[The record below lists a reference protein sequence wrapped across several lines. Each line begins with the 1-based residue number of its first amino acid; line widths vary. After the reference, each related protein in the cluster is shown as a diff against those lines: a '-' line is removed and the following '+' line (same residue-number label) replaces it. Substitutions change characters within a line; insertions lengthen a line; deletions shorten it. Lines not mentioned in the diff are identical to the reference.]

1 MSLHQDEKLWSFLE
15 RVVAEEGAKLF
26 DVDPPSTR
34 PDAVPSDEDTV
45 PSDDDDERGG
55 RRGGVLRVFITRG
68 TDLHSSESEPSS
80 SLVEGAAEEGEL
92 ETEGGADAP
101 KRLGVSLDQCARVAK
116 RLLDLDEQDPF
127 VPDGCELEVS
137 SPGINRRLRRP
148 EHFQSAVG
156 ERVKIKFRNDK
167 GGIQVVT
174 GTVTNCEGDIL
185 VVVGEGTGV
194 EVSMPLVNIK
204 EARVDF
210 RFG

>member
-1 MSLHQDEKLWSFLE
+1 MSVQQDEKLWSFLE

-26 DVDPPSTR
+26 DVEAPTARIVSQDYEE
-34 PDAVPSDEDTV
+34 ED
-45 PSDDDDERGG
+45 GG
-55 RRGGVLRVFITRG
+55 SRGGVLRVFITRDADSG
-68 TDLHSSESEPSS
+68 STDNESGS
-80 SLVEGAAEEGEL
+80 SLVEGAAKEDEL
-92 ETEGGADAP
+92 EVEGGDQAP

-148 EHFQSAVG
+148 EHFVSAVG

-167 GGIQVVT
+167 GGVQVVT
-174 GTVTNCEGDIL
+174 GTVTSCVGDVL
-185 VVVGEGTGV
+185 AMVGEGTGV
-194 EVSMPLVNIK
+194 EVSMPLADIK